1 MAART
6 LERGIVRPP
15 EELRRR
21 DDLHAAARLFAK
33 SAMLLGALMCL
44 IGAVLLILRSLA

>member
-15 EELRRR
+15 EDPRL
-21 DDLHAAARLFAK
+21 DDLHAAAKLFAK

-44 IGAVLLILRSLA
+44 FGAVLLILRSLA